1 MTSNGPAAAGVAEP
15 DNATSIAMDVVDGTV
30 LIVDDD
36 QEMLALLTFV
46 LERGGFTVVRAS
58 DAAAAVSSIKGGTID
73 VAILD
78 VNLGERD
85 GFDLLRDIRA
95 FSQVTVVMLTARD
108 SEEDKVHG
116 LELGADDYVTK
127 PFHNRELVARVR
139 AHIRRQH
146 GPMGLSPRAGPVVRH
161 PDANA
166 HDAAPAHDGILAVGP
181 ITLNLARHSV
191 AKDGVPVQL
200 TVTEFRLLQCLMERA
215 STVVPTR
222 TILEEVWGYA
232 DSNDADLVRIT
243 LFRLRRKLEA
253 DPTHPQL
260 LHTISGVGTML
271 EPTAAE
277 PAPVPAPVPAA
288 SLTRP

>member
-1 MTSNGPAAAGVAEP
+1 MGN
-15 DNATSIAMDVVDGTV
+15 V

-46 LERGGFTVVRAS
+46 LERADFVVQRATN
-58 DAAAAVSSIKGGTID
+58 AAAAVALLKEAPID

-108 SEEDKVHG
+108 SEEDKVRG

-139 AHIRRQH
+139 ANMRRQQ
-146 GPMGLSPRAGPVVRH
+146 PQNGLAPG
-161 PDANA
+161 
-166 HDAAPAHDGILAVGP
+166 AAPTGRGADAGTSDAGTPAEVMAQPMATMEPAQPVQDGCLVVGP
-181 ITLNLARHSV
+181 LVLNVARHSV
-191 AKDGVPVQL
+191 TKDGQLVQL
-200 TVTEFRLLQCLMERA
+200 TVTEFRLLQLLMERA

-222 TILEEVWGYA
+222 AILEEVWGYA

-243 LFRLRRKLEA
+243 LFRLRRKLED
-253 DPTHPQL
+253 DPAHPQL
-260 LHTISGVGTML
+260 LHTVSGVGTML
-271 EPTAAE
+271 EPLATLAT
-277 PAPVPAPVPAA
+277 PVPARA
-288 SLTRP
+288 S